1 MTSPWVFFTKIET
14 LHTPACHF
22 LFRVFVLMKRR
33 ERPRGGTPAGRKSA
47 KVDLE
52 DAYFEPHLI
61 AEATADLGYILPE
74 ED

>member
-1 MTSPWVFFTKIET
+1 
-14 LHTPACHF
+14 
-22 LFRVFVLMKRR
+22 MKRR

-61 AEATADLGYILPE
+61 DEAAADLGYILLE